1 MTTFLKILVLLV
13 LAALALKFAPILML
27 PIGLLVAGL
36 LALWAT
42 VSVAAVTLLA
52 LFFALAVGL
61 SPIWIPV
68 LALVGLIA
76 LCRGGS
82 RRTA

>member
-27 PIGLLVAGL
+27 PIGLLAAGL
-36 LALWAT
+36 LTLWAT
-42 VSVAAVTLLA
+42 VSVAVVALFTLL
-52 LFFALAVGL
+52 LVLAVGL